1 MKNLEN
7 VQGEERDI
15 IIFSV
20 GYARNDYDRVVAQ
33 FGSLSAEGGENRLN
47 VAITRAKKKVYVVT
61 SIEPEE
67 LDRNETTKNPGPKLL
82 KKYLA
87 YARAVSSRNQGEVK
101 DILQTIH
108 RSAEVIDPIGAYE
121 EQIKE
126 QLEKLGYEVDINLG
140 NTDYK
145 LSLGIYDHELERYV
159 LGVECDYQAYHSSS
173 SVLERDVYRFKFL
186 ESKGWLIVRVWS
198 RDWWLSR
205 AKVLTDLVQ
214 IIERQK
220 SVLREKLNANK

>member
-1 MKNLEN
+1 M
-7 VQGEERDI
+7 
-15 IIFSV
+15 
-20 GYARNDYDRVVAQ
+20 
-33 FGSLSAEGGENRLN
+33 
-47 VAITRAKKKVYVVT
+47 
-61 SIEPEE
+61 
-67 LDRNETTKNPGPKLL
+67 
-82 KKYLA
+82 
-87 YARAVSSRNQGEVK
+87 K

-145 LSLGIYDHELERYV
+145 LSLGIYDPELGRYV

-173 SVLERDVYRFKFL
+173 SVFERDVYRFKFL